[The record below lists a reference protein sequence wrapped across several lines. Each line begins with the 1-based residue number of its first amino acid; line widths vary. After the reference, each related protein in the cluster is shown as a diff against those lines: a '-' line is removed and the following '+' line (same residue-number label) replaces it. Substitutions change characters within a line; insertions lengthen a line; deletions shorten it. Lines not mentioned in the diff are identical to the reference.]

1 MVKYTSWRN
10 VVLDSYQQRLN
21 EMLEAVDALAF
32 HDMRGRLEKYLRDKA
47 MVLRESELRLTH
59 AEVARD
65 LHSSRVVVT
74 RLLKKLEQD
83 GLIRQRRNIIEVVEF
98 A

>member
-1 MVKYTSWRN
+1 
-10 VVLDSYQQRLN
+10 
-21 EMLEAVDALAF
+21 
-32 HDMRGRLEKYLRDKA
+32 

-74 RLLKKLEQD
+74 RMLKKLEQD
-83 GLIRQRRNIIEVVEF
+83 GLIRQRRSIIEVVEF